1 MAIDILSIPP
11 ISAKPERIFLE
22 ARRTISWQ
30 QIRLRLGNIKK
41 TECLKSWI
49 KTGLVVGWRKELI
62 LGINIIA
69 KD

>member
-1 MAIDILSIPP
+1 M
-11 ISAKPERIFLE
+11 
-22 ARRTISWQ
+22 
-30 QIRLRLGNIKK
+30 RLGPGNIKK

-69 KD
+69 KNQGEVQEGVSDSDGDD